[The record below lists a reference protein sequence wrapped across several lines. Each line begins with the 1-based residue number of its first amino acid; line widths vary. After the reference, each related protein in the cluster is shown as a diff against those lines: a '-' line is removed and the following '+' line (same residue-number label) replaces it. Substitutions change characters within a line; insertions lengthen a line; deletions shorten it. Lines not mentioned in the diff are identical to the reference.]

1 MTLGAAGESST
12 GSKNPGGPSPSAPQ
26 GYSFGSSLFLCW
38 GLSFQ
43 NCKMKVTV
51 VNPTSIPAPTILR
64 RKWQSSLKSSVVG
77 AAGLELHPLAVSS
90 KSSASGKQPSRSPPV
105 GEKSL
110 LPWGRGIFSVGLS
123 GRGTET
129 LLPGAVVIKGVLLHG
144 DAVAKWYPGGS
155 GHQGANQRGH
165 STATR
170 RKAHSHFK
178 DFLANLT
185 AALSSDRCC
194 VSTSVASPSSAHSP
208 G

>member
-64 RKWQSSLKSSVVG
+64 RKQQSSLKSSVVG

-90 KSSASGKQPSRSPPV
+90 KSSASGKQPSRSPLCGREV
-105 GEKSL
+105 SL
-110 LPWGRGIFSVGLS
+110 ALGKRNFFRGSLRTRNRDPAS
-123 GRGTET
+123 R
-129 LLPGAVVIKGVLLHG
+129 
-144 DAVAKWYPGGS
+144 S
-155 GHQGANQRGH
+155 CGHQGCAP
-165 STATR
+165 AWR
-170 RKAHSHFK
+170 RCGKMVPGGELPS
-178 DFLANLT
+178 
-185 AALSSDRCC
+185 RC
-194 VSTSVASPSSAHSP
+194 
-208 G
+208 